1 MFQGPKKQRGMTGLG
16 WMMVIFLICFFS
28 FVGIKLF
35 PVYMENYSVKSIV
48 KDLKQE
54 PNFAKKS
61 SGEVRNMINKRLI
74 INSIRDLKKE
84 HITIKKFAG
93 VLSVKIEY
101 EVRKPLFG
109 NLDVVMSFKDEFE
122 LAAR

>member
-1 MFQGPKKQRGMTGLG
+1 MFRGPKKQRGMTGLG
-16 WMMVIFLICFFS
+16 WLMVIFLICFFS

-35 PVYMENYSVKSIV
+35 PVYMENYSIKGIV
-48 KDLKQE
+48 KAVKQE
-54 PNFAKKS
+54 PNIAKKS
-61 SGEVRNMINKRLI
+61 TGEVRTMIRKRLL

-84 HITIKKFAG
+84 HIIIKKFAG
-93 VLSVKIEY
+93 NLSVKIEY

-122 LAAR
+122 MAAH